1 MNRTRIGFGKVPFQK
16 WITKFADVTRVCA
29 DCCVVVAR
37 ACVRGERNLAT
48 VLYRLSRD
56 RRACPSLP
64 GASPVP
70 RDWHPCLSM
79 SFLALRR
86 QGAPSTL
93 QFAGAVACLTNRRS
107 KATRRLR

>member
-48 VLYRLSRD
+48 FCIDCRETDVHVRLCPGRP
-56 RRACPSLP
+56 RFPATGTLACPCRFSLCVGKGP
-64 GASPVP
+64 HQRCSSRGRSPV
-70 RDWHPCLSM
+70 
-79 SFLALRR
+79 
-86 QGAPSTL
+86 
-93 QFAGAVACLTNRRS
+93 
-107 KATRRLR
+107 